1 VFTFEH
7 KTTELGAAVE
17 IFHAE
22 KVAELESTTTKRCRI
37 CSQQL
42 EVRRTMVD
50 SESGTLVH
58 MFECQCGDR
67 FWED

>member
-1 VFTFEH
+1 
-7 KTTELGAAVE
+7 VE

-22 KVAELESTTTKRCRI
+22 KVAELESATTKRCRI

-50 SESGTLVH
+50 AESGTLVH